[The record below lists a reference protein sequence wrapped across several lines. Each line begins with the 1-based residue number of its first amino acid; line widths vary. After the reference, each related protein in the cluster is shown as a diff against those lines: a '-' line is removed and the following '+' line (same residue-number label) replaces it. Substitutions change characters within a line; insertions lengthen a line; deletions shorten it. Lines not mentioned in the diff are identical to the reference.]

1 MFQFSISSICHK
13 AAARGPPYGRTGP
26 IGQQGSLAFLGI
38 TGVNNQIQNLV
49 TLHTAPG
56 CSMPPSRVMTGS
68 HTGLDCSAAVNYNAG
83 CGATLVDGNSYGAA
97 FNANGGGWYAVER
110 TSGFVKVWF
119 WGRNGASVP
128 SEVIN
133 GANLINTDGWGM
145 PAAYFPNTN
154 CDISSHFGPA
164 NIIINMGLC
173 GDWAGD
179 SIVYAASGCPSTCID
194 FVNNNP
200 SAFSDAFFEFS
211 WIKVYQ

>member
-1 MFQFSISSICHK
+1 
-13 AAARGPPYGRTGP
+13 
-26 IGQQGSLAFLGI
+26 
-38 TGVNNQIQNLV
+38 
-49 TLHTAPG
+49 
-56 CSMPPSRVMTGS
+56 MPPSRVMTGS